1 MASHFYHLALPI
13 RTLPIRTV
21 LFQQLERFFIFSS
34 VQIEILRKPD
44 LNLRSSQPIT
54 GLSRPALCFIFLFL
68 KTYHCSYSA
77 SLFFSWRSLRISSW
91 TVSYF
96 SCILLLYHASSLSR
110 ISRKFLSS
118 GRLNCS
124 HSISPGSFS
133 WTSLIGCK
141 LYSGSLPTWRTNF
154 LPSPPPVLPHNTAST
169 KGFSSSCSLLSLNRD
184 KDLLRGKLKEI
195 FSFFLVKRIH
205 TCHPCNRPAS
215 HTGHTCAG
223 CQPHGTFEAEL
234 WSHPVKVAWRHCL
247 LLMRGCMGVNTQL
260 VVNNWLIDLCC
271 GLTCDV

>member
-1 MASHFYHLALPI
+1 MRFKSTSFYHWALPV
-13 RTLPIRTV
+13 RTV
-21 LFQQLERFFIFSS
+21 WSQFWESRLRNIPQFWNIPELPSS
-34 VQIEILRKPD
+34 VQKREFWSWDFVDLSNWPD
-44 LNLRSSQPIT
+44 Q
-54 GLSRPALCFIFLFL
+54 
-68 KTYHCSYSA
+68 YSFSA
-77 SLFFSWRSLRISSW
+77 SSLFFSWRSLRISSW

-133 WTSLIGCK
+133 WTLIMGCK
-141 LYSGSLPTWRTNF
+141 LYSGSRPTWRTNF

-184 KDLLRGKLKEI
+184 KDLLLGKLKES
-195 FSFFLVKRIH
+195 FSFCLVKRVH
-205 TCHPCNRPAS
+205 TCHPCSRPAS
-215 HTGHTCAG
+215 HTGHIYAG
-223 CQPHGTFEAEL
+223 CQPHGTSAAEL
-234 WSHPVKVAWRHCL
+234 WSHPVKVAWSWRHCL
-247 LLMRGCMGVNTQL
+247 LFVRGCMGEHTQL
-260 VVNNWLIDLCC
+260 DVNNWLIDLCC

>member
-1 MASHFYHLALPI
+1 MRLLRSFKLIRSILFLCFLSVLLMKKSENLLLDSLILLMYPPLVPRLLPVQDQQE
-13 RTLPIRTV
+13 V
-21 LFQQLERFFIFSS
+21 LK
-34 VQIEILRKPD
+34 LRKTKLLP
-44 LNLRSSQPIT
+44 LYLARI
-54 GLSRPALCFIFLFL
+54 IFLNIIDGL
-68 KTYHCSYSA
+68 Q
-77 SLFFSWRSLRISSW
+77 
-91 TVSYF
+91 V
-96 SCILLLYHASSLSR
+96 ILLGSR
-110 ISRKFLSS
+110 
-118 GRLNCS
+118 
-124 HSISPGSFS
+124 
-133 WTSLIGCK
+133 
-141 LYSGSLPTWRTNF
+141 PTWRTNF

-215 HTGHTCAG
+215 HTGHTYAG